1 MRYWYPFT
9 EEATDKIL
17 EDGIN
22 RLVIIPLYPQYSIS
36 TTGSSIRL
44 LEQILDEDN
53 QVSSSSYH
61 MHVSSSIHYLRYRYW
76 TRTTR
81 P

>member
-1 MRYWYPFT
+1 
-9 EEATDKIL
+9 
-17 EDGIN
+17 
-22 RLVIIPLYPQYSIS
+22 VLYPQYSIS

-53 QVSSSSYH
+53 QACILLIISHACILLHTQLKIQILDS
-61 MHVSSSIHYLRYRYW
+61 
-76 TRTTR
+76 TTR